1 MESLLG
7 KEEVLSG
14 KSKIMAQKDH
24 NFWSDRWI
32 TLKFLQEFSDV
43 VFFGV
48 AMESLRGDEEVLSV
62 KHE

>member
-32 TLKFLQEFSDV
+32 TLKFLQEFPDV

-48 AMESLRGDEEVLSV
+48 AMESLRVD
-62 KHE
+62 